1 MVEVR
6 LIDGQLKMQR
16 FYRDDVP
23 VADAKG
29 NLAAFFTLL
38 HRQVLDLLD
47 GLWSPMNF
55 KGRHSPQLPSAKR
68 SSDVVRISGDAYCC
82 GGGGRSLFG

>member
-23 VADAKG
+23 IADAKG

-38 HRQVLDLLD
+38 HRQVLDLRSGSTNPKGSNRWLSN
-47 GLWSPMNF
+47 SPL
-55 KGRHSPQLPSAKR
+55 KHCQPQTEPDLQSR
-68 SSDVVRISGDAYCC
+68 
-82 GGGGRSLFG
+82 